1 MSQVG
6 RRVAIDSLTWWGV
19 IAFLCGAISYRVAA
33 KAQPV
38 EQRVC
43 TPMAAGSIPAGGS
56 N

>member
-1 MSQVG
+1 MPTAA
-6 RRVAIDSLTWWGV
+6 RRFDVEAAVYWGI

-43 TPMAAGSIPAGGS
+43 TPMAAGSNPAGGS